1 MRNTKVSNTVI
12 KVISY
17 VLVIMVIIGIIG
29 VVAYFT
35 GGFTSEFKTFY
46 VTVDGKDI
54 MTDSSGYII
63 DENQPFTVEVKY
75 TLGLAGNENSGYTV
89 KVMPNPVEGKDFGF
103 LVDGEEY
110 SFQSLSNLN
119 AGFEIEETKGGFTI
133 TPKGSMN
140 DILQAVFPEQEV
152 EDCTGKGYEDMF
164 ALVVSSSD
172 GKSSVTIYF
181 TIFDQTGG
189 VKLDK
194 ELLIF

>member
-1 MRNTKVSNTVI
+1 MRNAKISNTII

-17 VLVIMVIIGIIG
+17 VLVVMVIIGIIG

-54 MTDSSGYII
+54 MTDSSGYIV
-63 DENQPFTVEVKY
+63 DQTQPLKVDVKY
-75 TLGLAGNENSGYTV
+75 TLGFAGNENSGYTV
-89 KVMPNPVEGKDFGF
+89 KVMPNAIEGKDFSF
-103 LVDGEEY
+103 LVDGEEHT
-110 SFQSLSNLN
+110 FQSIENLN
-119 AGFEIEETKGGFTI
+119 AGFDIQDENGSFTL
-133 TPKGSMN
+133 TPKGNMQ
-140 DILQAVFPEQEV
+140 DILQAIYPDKEV
-152 EDCTGKGYEDMF
+152 GECLGKGYEDMF

-181 TIFDQTGG
+181 TIYDQVNG
-189 VKLDK
+189 VTLDK